1 MYISMFVVLSFL
13 LSSPSLFRFF
23 SDHNL
28 GQFLRWSPYP
38 VSTLVITI
46 RSLKTTIFIAKHF
59 LGESTALYI
68 MFEYTSSHHAP
79 GLCCILHFTYLMQ
92 SYPHSYHHPHPS
104 HLVYISSLSF
114 LWGNQP
120 IFQIFRRSGIR
131 SAYPSCRGL
140 PRPVELLRDARPQG
154 RDVAYGGNRCW
165 VYFECPRKNVCN
177 GWFADL
183 VALLLHREADV
194 ISFSL

>member
-1 MYISMFVVLSFL
+1 MFHPMYISMFVVLSFL

-114 LWGNQP
+114 LTSLKSYN
-120 IFQIFRRSGIR
+120 IESN
-131 SAYPSCRGL
+131 PSHKANENKN
-140 PRPVELLRDARPQG
+140 P
-154 RDVAYGGNRCW
+154 NTSKKNSKS
-165 VYFECPRKNVCN
+165 VYKYKNK
-177 GWFADL
+177 
-183 VALLLHREADV
+183 
-194 ISFSL
+194 